1 MTQWLNTL
9 ANLIQPVYLA
19 GAGSGTGGR
28 FGDFFHT
35 VFVIECAD
43 GDRLYRRVCEE

>member
-1 MTQWLNTL
+1 MVKYVSKFDS
-9 ANLIQPVYLA
+9 AVYLA

-28 FGDFFHT
+28 SGDFFHT